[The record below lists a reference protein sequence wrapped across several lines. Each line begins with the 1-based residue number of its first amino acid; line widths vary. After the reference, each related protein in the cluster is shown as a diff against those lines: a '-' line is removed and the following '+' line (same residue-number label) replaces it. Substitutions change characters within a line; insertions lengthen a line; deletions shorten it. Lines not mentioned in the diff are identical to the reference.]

1 MKKLVLVG
9 LLLCI
14 ASLAPAVTLSWKA
27 SIAAPESWG
36 KVSGD
41 YGVAIIYGAC
51 ADMNASTFKGLL
63 TNAGSDVEGQRYN
76 DYSVANPKDGFAV
89 EVDGDGT
96 TYARYNGKI
105 DSLTGIFDTK
115 GNSSVTFVVFNWV
128 GMAQGGALTMVT
140 VDNLSEN
147 ATVDLGTIDWKYTS
161 THTTTSA
168 TVVPEPT
175 VFALLALGVAGFA
188 LRRKL

>member
-76 DYSVANPKDGFAV
+76 DYSVANSDKGFAV
-89 EVDGDGT
+89 KVDGD
-96 TYARYNGKI
+96 
-105 DSLTGIFDTK
+105 
-115 GNSSVTFVVFNWV
+115 
-128 GMAQGGALTMVT
+128 
-140 VDNLSEN
+140 
-147 ATVDLGTIDWKYTS
+147 
-161 THTTTSA
+161 
-168 TVVPEPT
+168 
-175 VFALLALGVAGFA
+175 
-188 LRRKL
+188 

>member
-51 ADMNASTFKGLL
+51 ADMTASTFTGLL
-63 TNAGSDVEGQRYN
+63 TNAGSDVEGRRYN
-76 DYSVANPKDGFAV
+76 DYSVTNSDKGFAV
-89 EVDGDGT
+89 AADGDGT
-96 TYARYNGKI
+96 TYARYNGRI

-147 ATVDLGTIDWKYTS
+147 ATVDLGTIDWKYT
-161 THTTTSA
+161 
-168 TVVPEPT
+168 
-175 VFALLALGVAGFA
+175 
-188 LRRKL
+188 